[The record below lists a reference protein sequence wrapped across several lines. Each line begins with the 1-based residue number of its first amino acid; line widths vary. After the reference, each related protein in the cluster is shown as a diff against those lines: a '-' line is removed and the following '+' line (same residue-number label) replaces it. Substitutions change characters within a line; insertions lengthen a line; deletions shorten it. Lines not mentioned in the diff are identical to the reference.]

1 MQVKLK
7 KGLGSNTGSNRI
19 HLCCHSSFGL
29 GEAISRE
36 SSEIQNEGVGILV
49 MKSLHKSREILA
61 QLVNML
67 QLIPAVDSQTDDLTV
82 SIRII

>member
-1 MQVKLK
+1 MQVKQK
-7 KGLGSNTGSNRI
+7 IGLGPNTGSNRV
-19 HLCCHSSFGL
+19 HLCFHSSFGL
-29 GEAISRE
+29 GEAIRRE
-36 SSEIQNEGVGILV
+36 SSEIQNKGDGILV

-61 QLVNML
+61 QLVSML

>member
-7 KGLGSNTGSNRI
+7 LGFSPIAGSHRD

-36 SSEIQNEGVGILV
+36 SSEIQNKGDGILV
-49 MKSLHKSREILA
+49 MKPLHKNREILT
-61 QLVNML
+61 QLVSML
-67 QLIPAVDSQTDDLTV
+67 QL
-82 SIRII
+82 